1 MSRGLHC
8 ADLGVD
14 AEELP
19 HSGVVPSLDRDNPC
33 DDVVETRSLDP
44 VAVLFGVPE
53 DTLVET
59 DVGELLVDCVNE
71 ALDQS
76 DPHRVGVVAR
86 LVLDRNTVSSPN
98 TVSKL
103 SGVTSEESSM
113 SPKFSMAI
121 RALSRERSREKKQIS
136 VEMSFSDAS
145 CDRALLH
152 F

>member
-1 MSRGLHC
+1 M
-8 ADLGVD
+8 
-14 AEELP
+14 
-19 HSGVVPSLDRDNPC
+19 
-33 DDVVETRSLDP
+33 
-44 VAVLFGVPE
+44 AVLFGVPE

-136 VEMSFSDAS
+136 VEMSFSDAN
-145 CDRALLH
+145 
-152 F
+152 

>member
-19 HSGVVPSLDRDNPC
+19 HSGVVPSLDRNNRC

-136 VEMSFSDAS
+136 VEMSFSA
-145 CDRALLH
+145 AN
-152 F
+152 